1 MKTKENQN
9 NSREL
14 QEQISSL
21 RDRISELEQELAC
34 RKETEETLRREYVLK
49 SNMVEHNP
57 AFFVAIDG
65 QGIVRL
71 MNGSMLDALGYT
83 FEEVTGKSYLSTF
96 VPPGDRAALSQVF
109 SALIKQAGPTINQN
123 RVLTKDGRE
132 LLVEWRGRCVVKPD
146 GNLDYFFGT
155 GIDITLQKRTEE
167 ALYDSEVKYRSLFDS
182 AVEGIFQTTP
192 DGRFVSVNPAL
203 AKIFGYESPDE
214 LMTGMTDIAKQHYV
228 HAGDRDAFKSTLE
241 ANGVIRG
248 FETQLRGRDGNIVW
262 ASLNARAVRNTPGDI
277 VCYEG
282 ILEDI
287 TDRKRAEK
295 KLKES
300 EETLTSLINATDET
314 LMLIDIQGKIVM
326 ANECAAQRFEKTAG
340 QLIGVCLY
348 DILPPDLAS
357 LRRKEFN
364 EVFRTGMQKVFIDE
378 RGGRTYESFA
388 HPVLDDKEKVSKIS
402 IFAKDI
408 TNRRKTEQSLIES
421 EDKFRSLAEK
431 SIVGIYLLQDNVYRY
446 ANERLA
452 ELTGY
457 SIPEMVDVMGPEDI
471 IHPDDRPMMEE
482 NIRRRISGEIQS
494 LQSEFRII
502 TKSGEVRNIEVYS
515 SRAMYRGRPSV
526 MGTLLDVTERKKA
539 EANLQYFSIHD
550 SLTGLYNRFFFEEEL
565 RRLGSGRFDPVGI
578 VMCDLDGLKLVNDTL
593 GHARGD
599 YQLIAAA
606 RLLKDQ
612 FRSSDVVARIGGDEF
627 AVLLPHCSKQVL
639 YDVRKRIE
647 EALKDQF
654 IPNTTIPLM
663 MSTGYA
669 LGNGK
674 GSPIEDLLKAADAN
688 MYDEK
693 ARHREMLKK
702 YFTNAGGRQMTVYP

>member
-1 MKTKENQN
+1 MKTRESQN
-9 NSREL
+9 SNREI

-34 RKETEETLRREYVLK
+34 RKEAEETLHREFALK
-49 SNMVEHNP
+49 SNMVEHSP

-65 QGIVRL
+65 QGMVRL
-71 MNGSMLDALGYT
+71 MNSSMLDALGYT
-83 FEEVTGKSYLSTF
+83 FEEVAGKSYLSTF
-96 VPPGDRAALSQVF
+96 VPPGDRAAVSQVF

-123 RVLTKDGRE
+123 RVLTKDGRQ
-132 LLVEWRGRCVVKPD
+132 LVVEWRGRFVAGPD
-146 GNLDYFFGT
+146 GSLDYFFGT
-155 GIDITLQKRTEE
+155 GVDITLQKRTEE
-167 ALYDSEVKYRSLFDS
+167 ALYDSEAKYHSLFDN

-214 LMTGMTDIAKQHYV
+214 LMTVMTDIAKQHYV
-228 HAGDRDAFKSTLE
+228 HAEDRDVFKSVLE
-241 ANGVIRG
+241 AKGVIRG
-248 FETQLRGRDGNIVW
+248 FETQLRGRNGDVIW
-262 ASLNARAVRNTPGDI
+262 ASLNARAVRNAPGDI

-282 ILEDI
+282 TLEDI

-314 LMLIDIQGKIVM
+314 LLLIDTRGKILM
-326 ANECAAQRFEKTAG
+326 ANECAAQRFEKMAG
-340 QLIGVCLY
+340 QLIGACLY
-348 DILPPDLAS
+348 DILPPGLAS
-357 LRRKEFN
+357 LRRKEFD
-364 EVFRTGMQKVFIDE
+364 EVFRTGRQKVFIDE
-378 RGGRTYESFA
+378 REGRIYESFTY
-388 HPVLDDKEKVSKIS
+388 PVLDDKEKVSKIA

-408 TNRRKTEQSLIES
+408 TDRRKTEQSLIES
-421 EDKFRSLAEK
+421 EDKFRSLAEE
-431 SIVGIYLLQDNVYRY
+431 SIVGIYLLQENVYRY

-457 SIPEMVDVMGPEDI
+457 SIPELVDIMGPKDI
-471 IHPDDRPMMEE
+471 IHPDDLPMMEE

-515 SRAMYRGRPSV
+515 SRAMYKGRPSV
-526 MGTLLDVTERKKA
+526 IGTFLDVTERKKA
-539 EANLQYFSIHD
+539 EANLKYFSIHD

-599 YQLIAAA
+599 YQIIAAA
-606 RLLKDQ
+606 HLLKDQ
-612 FRSSDVVARIGGDEF
+612 FRGSDLVARIGGDEF
-627 AVLLPHCSKQVL
+627 AVLLPHCSKQIL
-639 YDVRKRIE
+639 EEVRKRLQGAME
-647 EALKDQF
+647 HKF

-674 GSPIEDLLKAADAN
+674 DSPIEDLLKAADAD

-693 ARHREMLKK
+693 ARHRQILKK
-702 YFTNAGGRQMTVYP
+702 YFVNVQDR